1 MSLHFFNEG
10 GTAGFISSLSGDGIF
25 CFLTILDKEGL
36 YESMSSEQSTEKF
49 TLTEAQKQEV
59 ERQLAV
65 IRRGVMEIIPEED
78 LRRKLERYVVT
89 GQPLKIKLGLDP
101 SAPDIHVGHT
111 VVLQKMRQFQELGHT
126 IQLLIGDFTGRIGDP
141 TGKSETRKPLTEEQ
155 VKENAKSYV
164 EQFGKV
170 LDASRIEIFYNSTW
184 LAPLTFADVVE
195 LAAKTTVARML
206 ERDDF
211 EKRYNN
217 EQPISLHEFFY
228 PLMQGYDSVA
238 LQCDV
243 ELGGT
248 DQKFN
253 LLMGR
258 NLQKEYGQEQ
268 QVIIT
273 MPLLEG
279 LDGVQKMSKS
289 LGNYIGVNEPANE
302 IYGKAMSVPDE
313 LMVRYYE
320 LATDLSNEEL
330 EALRAGLADGSIHP
344 RDAKMQLAKT
354 FVRMYHGE
362 EEAEAAE
369 NYFKTVFQQR
379 ALPTDIPEVTV
390 DKSAYE
396 NGEANIVNLVF
407 DLKLADSKGEAR
419 RMVQQGAVK
428 VNEEKVSDINQN
440 VALADDLVVQ
450 VGKRKFAKLKLS

>member
-1 MSLHFFNEG
+1 
-10 GTAGFISSLSGDGIF
+10 
-25 CFLTILDKEGL
+25 
-36 YESMSSEQSTEKF
+36 MSSEQINQTNEKF

-59 ERQLAV
+59 ERQLAI
-65 IRRGVMEIIPEED
+65 IRRGAMEIIPEED
-78 LRRKLERYVVT
+78 LRRKLERFVVT
-89 GQPLKIKLGLDP
+89 GQPLKVKLGLDP

-126 IQLLIGDFTGRIGDP
+126 IQLVIGDFTGRIGDP

-155 VKENAKSYV
+155 VKENARSYV

-170 LDASRIEIFYNSTW
+170 LDASRVEVNYNSSW
-184 LAPLTFADVVE
+184 LAPLTFSEVVE

-211 EKRYNN
+211 EKRYKS

-238 LQCDV
+238 LQSDV

-268 QVIIT
+268 QVILT

-313 LMVRYYE
+313 LMLRYYE
-320 LATDLSNEEL
+320 LATDMSNEDM
-330 EALRAGLADGSIHP
+330 EALRAGLADGSVHP
-344 RDAKMQLAKT
+344 RDAKMNLAKT

-362 EEAEAAE
+362 EAAEAAE

-379 ALPTDIPEVTV
+379 ALPTDIPEVKL
-390 DKSAYE
+390 DAAAYE
-396 NGEANIVNLVF
+396 NGEAGIVNLVF
-407 DLKLADSKGEAR
+407 DLGLADSKGEAR

-428 VNEEKVSDINQN
+428 INEEKVADINAS
-440 VALADDLVVQ
+440 VKLADEMVVQ
-450 VGKRKFAKLKLS
+450 VGKRKFAKVKLG

>member
-1 MSLHFFNEG
+1 MSGQE
-10 GTAGFISSLSGDGIF
+10 T
-25 CFLTILDKEGL
+25 
-36 YESMSSEQSTEKF
+36 TEKLV
-49 TLTEAQKQEV
+49 LTEEQKQEV
-59 ERQLAV
+59 ERQLA
-65 IRRGVMEIIPEED
+65 ILRRGAVEIIPEED

-89 GQPLKIKLGLDP
+89 GQPLKVKLGLDP

-141 TGKSETRKPLTEEQ
+141 TGKSETRKQLTEEQ
-155 VKENAKSYV
+155 VKQNAQSYV

-170 LDASRIEIFYNSTW
+170 LDASRVTVHYNSTW
-184 LAPLTFADVVE
+184 LAPMSFADVVE
-195 LAAKTTVARML
+195 LAAKTTVARMM

-211 EKRYNN
+211 EKRFNSGL
-217 EQPISLHEFFY
+217 PISVHEFFY

-238 LQCDV
+238 LESDV

-289 LGNYIGVNEPANE
+289 LGNYIGVNEEPNE

-313 LMVRYYE
+313 LMMRYYE

-330 EALRAGLADGSIHP
+330 ETLRAGLADGSIHP
-344 RDAKMQLAKT
+344 RDAKMRLAKT
-354 FVRMYHGE
+354 FVRMYHGTEAAE
-362 EEAEAAE
+362 EAE

-379 ALPTDIPEVTV
+379 ALPTDIPEATV
-390 DKSAYE
+390 ELSAYE
-396 NGEANIVNLVF
+396 NGEANIVNLSF
-407 DLKLADSKGEAR
+407 DLGLAASKGEAR

-428 VNEEKVSDINQN
+428 VNEEKVDDINQS
-440 VALADDLVVQ
+440 VKLTDGMVIQ
-450 VGKRKFAKLKLS
+450 VGKRKFVKIRVQ